1 MQHRK
6 PVAHTP
12 NSSRKWHDLQEHLEG
27 VADKAKVYAE
37 KFGAGE
43 LGYYA
48 GLWHDL
54 GKYNPD
60 FQSYLDQCALAPIDT
75 TGLRSVPHAIYGA
88 RLAWEVLMPLAPIIY
103 GHHRGLPEKQCMRSK
118 LMDSELDE
126 SYHEV
131 MHQARQHLSQLQ
143 PTTDPYELMGNLVN
157 LGSCFL
163 TLSNFS
169 TDIVE

>member
-1 MQHRK
+1 MFWGETELASMQHRK
-6 PVAHTP
+6 PVAHTS
-12 NSSRKWHDLQEHLEG
+12 NSSGKWHDLQEHLEG
-27 VADKAKVYAE
+27 VAGKAKVYAE

-75 TGLRSVPHAIYGA
+75 TGLRSVPHTIYGS

-103 GHHRGLPEKQCMRSK
+103 GHHGGLPETQGMKSK
-118 LMDSELDE
+118 LLDDPQLDIPKGDE
-126 SYHEV
+126 SG
-131 MHQARQHLSQLQ
+131 LSVFEPTSTYYQ
-143 PTTDPYELMGNLVN
+143 PQ
-157 LGSCFL
+157 
-163 TLSNFS
+163 
-169 TDIVE
+169 